1 MGEFSG
7 FGSLVCLTWGRTGP
21 SVREPLNAD
30 RQLALLPVGL
40 SATILPYPTLIP
52 SSVPGKVKLKL
63 EIKVTITIN
72 VIS

>member
-1 MGEFSG
+1 MAHW
-7 FGSLVCLTWGRTGP
+7 FGLTVGRTGL
-21 SVREPLNAD
+21 SVREPPDAD